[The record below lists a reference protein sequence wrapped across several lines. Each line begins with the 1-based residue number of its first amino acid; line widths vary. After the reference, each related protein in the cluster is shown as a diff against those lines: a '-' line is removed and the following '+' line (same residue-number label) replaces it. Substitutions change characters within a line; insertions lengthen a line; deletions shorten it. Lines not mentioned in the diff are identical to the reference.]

1 MLFATFSWAGM
12 CCLHSQQAHQPNDLN
27 CQFRH
32 MKPTLCNWTDLIK
45 SHQSYLDTSSW
56 TFLSFF
62 VRWQCRWTSSARRN
76 YVLRQVSTTKFGQKV
91 IEPCSCSACH
101 VVVLLPNLIP
111 GYSASG
117 AADILSDLHI
127 LVVPMTI
134 DDSSE
139 SKEIIRTSI
148 YLLVTVAAD
157 QEAFQ
162 GPIKGW
168 IPIPIR
174 FPCSSHIIIYY
185 QHTSRK
191 CMRMGVESW
200 RSSSIMTIMNL
211 AMVRWSFSVRH
222 MCATML
228 VFARTTSPA
237 TEFQPSIVRHAV
249 LHYYRIKKKA
259 MLELQLQQG
268 LATFYTSYNIFTV
281 IHLHTVSI
289 FMV

>member
-101 VVVLLPNLIP
+101 VVVLLPNFIP

-117 AADILSDLHI
+117 AAVILSDLQI

-139 SKEIIRTSI
+139 SKENIRTSI

-168 IPIPIR
+168 IPIPRR
-174 FPCSSHIIIYY
+174 FPCSSHINNINIGTVWEWVLSPGDLPPY
-185 QHTSRK
+185 H
-191 CMRMGVESW
+191 ESGHG
-200 RSSSIMTIMNL
+200 T
-211 AMVRWSFSVRH
+211 
-222 MCATML
+222 L
-228 VFARTTSPA
+228 VFLRAPH
-237 TEFQPSIVRHAV
+237 VC
-249 LHYYRIKKKA
+249 YYACLCAHDITCHRVSTKHRSTCCTPLLSNQKKTA

-268 LATFYTSYNIFTV
+268 FGTFYKTYNLFTV
-281 IHLHTVSI
+281 TNFNGINR
-289 FMV
+289 